1 MHPRYSHA
9 CTRFPFLALLTR
21 FSVLVE
27 DGEVVLIRRFVPL
40 GSGLGNQSMI
50 YSKLKQ
56 GEYTLLL
63 VAAVVNPRRMAV
75 VPQRGFETGVG
86 GS

>member
-1 MHPRYSHA
+1 
-9 CTRFPFLALLTR
+9 
-21 FSVLVE
+21 
-27 DGEVVLIRRFVPL
+27 
-40 GSGLGNQSMI
+40 MI